1 MGIPLY
7 GSNKD
12 GINIQDVVDLFR
24 TDKLDPVEGKGFLAL
39 KAEHSFLGGTSANS
53 GVLIN
58 VGTDTSVWGG
68 FVRVEGIGNDTGS
81 LDFDLGLTAGAS
93 DFGAG
98 YGSSGDGVYALK
110 AHDFIDISTPED
122 VHLSIDANT
131 IDSSKT
137 IKVTICILTAVAP
150 ASS

>member
-24 TDKLDPVEGKGFLAL
+24 SDKIDPVEGKGLLAQ
-39 KAEHSFLGGTSANS
+39 KAEYSFAGGNTDNS

-58 VGTDTSVWGG
+58 IGTDTSVWGG
-68 FVRVEGIGNDTGS
+68 FVRVEGVGNDSGS
-81 LDFDLGLTAGAS
+81 LDFDLGLAAGQA

-110 AHDFIDISTPED
+110 DTDFIDVSGAED
-122 VHLSIDANT
+122 VHLSIDANS

-137 IKVTICILTAVAP
+137 IKVTICLLTAVAP